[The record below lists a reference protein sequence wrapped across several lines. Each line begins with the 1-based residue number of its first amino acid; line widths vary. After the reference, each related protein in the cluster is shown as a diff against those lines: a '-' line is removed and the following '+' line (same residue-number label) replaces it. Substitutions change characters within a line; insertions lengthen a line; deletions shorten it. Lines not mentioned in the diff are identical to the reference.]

1 MFSEPIVYEAEI
13 LDSRYKKKG
22 FTMSYLLIKT
32 FLWFLAG

>member
-22 FTMSYLLIKT
+22 VYYVIPIN
-32 FLWFLAG
+32 